1 MVGGRDWEREGE
13 REREGGG
20 EGRDVGRE
28 RDREE
33 EEEEEKGYTINKLC
47 TIVLLLVLNY
57 YVLSYFIS
65 FRETR
70 YGAKQMNYVYLFYY

>member
-1 MVGGRDWEREGE
+1 MGGGDWEREGGERKKE
-13 REREGGG
+13 RERE
-20 EGRDVGRE
+20 
-28 RDREE
+28 REE
-33 EEEEEKGYTINKLC
+33 EDEKGHTINKLC

>member
-1 MVGGRDWEREGE
+1 MRE
-13 REREGGG
+13 
-20 EGRDVGRE
+20 
-28 RDREE
+28 REE
-33 EEEEEKGYTINKLC
+33 EEEDEKGHTINKLC

>member
-1 MVGGRDWEREGE
+1 MGGGEIGRE
-13 REREGGG
+13 RERERERAGGG
-20 EGRDVGRE
+20 GGGRE
-28 RDREE
+28 REREE
-33 EEEEEKGYTINKLC
+33 EEEDEKGHTINKLC

>member
-1 MVGGRDWEREGE
+1 MGERGGREKE
-13 REREGGG
+13 RERE
-20 EGRDVGRE
+20 
-28 RDREE
+28 REE
-33 EEEEEKGYTINKLC
+33 EEEDAKGHTINQLC
-47 TIVLLLVLNY
+47 IIVLLLVLNY

>member
-1 MVGGRDWEREGE
+1 MGERGGREKKRE
-13 REREGGG
+13 RERE
-20 EGRDVGRE
+20 ED
-28 RDREE
+28 
-33 EEEEEKGYTINKLC
+33 EKGHTINKLC

>member
-1 MVGGRDWEREGE
+1 MGERGGE
-13 REREGGG
+13 RERGRGEGEGEGG
-20 EGRDVGRE
+20 RE
-28 RDREE
+28 SEREE
-33 EEEEEKGYTINKLC
+33 DKDDEKGHTINKLC
-47 TIVLLLVLNY
+47 IIVLLLVLNY

>member
-1 MVGGRDWEREGE
+1 MGGGKRLGERGRERERGRGE
-13 REREGGG
+13 RERE
-20 EGRDVGRE
+20 R
-28 RDREE
+28 
-33 EEEEEKGYTINKLC
+33 EEEEEKGHTINKLC